1 MTGGAKA
8 VSNRSR
14 SMIAWLLCRTMPRAP
29 SRVVLEA
36 IAVAFP
42 VAMLAATL
50 WYVDAAVQSMTPNAL
65 SQVQVEMRAVAKSLD
80 ADIAAISS
88 KLAAAPNVQS
98 AEPFAAAKV
107 LVSTGGSGQLT
118 ARLFAVNSDYF
129 TKHPWLKT
137 IEGSL
142 GQGVMLSQSV
152 KGAPE
157 FAAATSITI
166 TLPGDAPEFS
176 LTLPIG
182 GVADLRDATTWFSIP
197 YGVVQGDIV
206 TVPRAIII
214 DYQTF
219 ESKVLPTLRDW
230 AKVGG
235 LPPFEPGSNEL
246 PNANLESHVS
256 IDHGA
261 YPPDPGLA
269 SIWTGQLQK
278 ALGRQAGSSV
288 IIADNAAEALLESHE
303 DAINAKML
311 FLLLGI
317 PGVLVAAALGLTG
330 ASALVESYR
339 REEALLRMRGATT
352 AQIAWLAMVQAAV
365 AGIAGSLLGLL
376 AAALAVSVV
385 TGRPVW
391 QGVPLDGLLL
401 SAGAAVAAGTFSTA
415 IRVLGLRH
423 ASRRGDVAERHLLNR
438 GWSPAWRIA
447 RLDFVALA
455 VGAVVLAINV
465 LAGGLKRSP
474 IEGMALMLSFYVLLA
489 PVALWLGAALLLTRG
504 LLTGLEHW
512 AQPERARPMTSW
524 TGANLR
530 WLGRRP
536 AHAGRALITGILA
549 VAFGVEVLSFS
560 ATYRTAKEAD
570 AVAAMGSDLR
580 VTPGDPRFALPALG
594 PDVAAISPIRLIP
607 SRIDTDRKT
616 LLALDLKT
624 YAASATSRPRM
635 IEGEGLEA
643 LLKEPNGV
651 LIHHEI
657 ATDFELALGDKLEVT
672 IFPDDFESA
681 KDMELTVLG
690 IYSAFPPT
698 FPETEAVTSVGA
710 LPRAE
715 LAWPD
720 FYLARLAP
728 GRQAAAVAASLSSGP
743 LAQKFVVA
751 ASATPN
757 QRGLTALNLGGLSL
771 IEALGASLV
780 AAVGVAVL
788 GAFLVLERRREF
800 AILHTIG
807 ADTRQ
812 ILTGPAIEGAMVVL
826 GSLILGIPLGLG
838 LGMLAV
844 QVLGLFFALKPPLLT
859 VPAGGLIALA
869 LFVIAAASLAIGAA
883 LAAATRIRPAIILRA
898 P

>member
-1 MTGGAKA
+1 MTSTASTGPAE
-8 VSNRSR
+8 SR
-14 SMIAWLLCRTMPRAP
+14 GMIFWLLRRTIPRAP
-29 SRVVLEA
+29 LRLVLEA
-36 IAVAFP
+36 ISVAFP

-50 WYVDAAVQSMTPNAL
+50 WYVDAAIQSMTPNAL
-65 SQVQVEMRAVAKSLD
+65 SPVQVEMRAVAKSLD
-80 ADIAAISS
+80 ADIASISS
-88 KLAAAPNVQS
+88 KLAAAPGVAL

-107 LVSTGGSGQLT
+107 LVSSGISGQLT
-118 ARLFAVNSDYF
+118 ARLFAVNLGYF
-129 TKHPWLKT
+129 TEHPWLKT

-142 GQGVMLSQSV
+142 SQGVMLSQSV

-157 FAAATSITI
+157 FASATSITI

-197 YGVVQGDIV
+197 YGEVQGDIV

-214 DYQTF
+214 DYKTF

-230 AKVGG
+230 AKLGG

-246 PNANLESHVS
+246 PNANLESHVT
-256 IDHGA
+256 IDHAA

-339 REEALLRMRGATT
+339 REEALLRMRGATSG
-352 AQIAWLAMVQAAV
+352 QIAWLAMVQAAV
-365 AGIAGSLLGLL
+365 AGFAGSLLGLL
-376 AAALAVSVV
+376 VAAIAVSAV

-391 QGVPLDGLLL
+391 QGVPADSLLL
-401 SAGAAVAAGTFSTA
+401 SAAAAVAAGGMSSA
-415 IRVLGLRH
+415 IRVLGLRR
-423 ASRRGDVAERHLLNR
+423 ARRRGDVAERQLLNR
-438 GWSPAWRIA
+438 GWSPAWRVA
-447 RLDFVALA
+447 RLDLVAVA
-455 VGAVVLAINV
+455 VGAVILVINV

-504 LLTGLEHW
+504 LLVGLARW
-512 AQPERARPMTSW
+512 AQPDRLRPLSSW
-524 TGANLR
+524 TGACFR

-536 AHAGRALITGILA
+536 AHAGRALITGMLA
-549 VAFGVEVLSFS
+549 VAFGAEVLSFS
-560 ATYRTAKEAD
+560 ATYRTAKDAD
-570 AVAAMGSDLR
+570 AVAAIGSNLR
-580 VTPGDPRFALPALG
+580 VTPGDPRFALPPLG
-594 PDVAAISPIRLIP
+594 PDVAAVSPVRLVP
-607 SRIDTDRKT
+607 ARIDTDRKT
-616 LLALDLKT
+616 VLAIDLES
-624 YAASATSRPRM
+624 YAASVTSQPRM
-635 IEGEGLEA
+635 LSGAGHEA
-643 LLKEPNGV
+643 LVKDPNGV
-651 LIHHEI
+651 LIHNEI
-657 ATDFELALGDKLEVT
+657 ATDFELAVGDKLELT

-681 KDMELTVLG
+681 KDMELTVIG

-698 FPETEAVTSVGA
+698 FPETEAVTTVGA

-715 LAWPD
+715 LVPPD

-728 GRQAAAVAASLSSGP
+728 DRQAPTIAASLSSGP

-751 ASATPN
+751 TSAAPN
-757 QRGLTALNLGGLSL
+757 QRGLTALNVGGLSL
-771 IEALGASLV
+771 IEAVGASLV
-780 AAVGVAVL
+780 AAIGVAVL

-800 AILHTIG
+800 AILHSIG
-807 ADTRQ
+807 ADMQ
-812 ILTGPAIEGAMVVL
+812 QVLTGPALEAAVVVL
-826 GSLILGIPLGLG
+826 GSLIFGVPIGLG

-844 QVLGLFFALKPPLLT
+844 QVLGLFFALNPPLLT
-859 VPAGGLIALA
+859 VPIGGLTALALSVIAASTLAIGIALA
-869 LFVIAAASLAIGAA
+869 TV
-883 LAAATRIRPAIILRA
+883 TRIRPASILRA